1 MWPRDLEYL
10 GGLGGGVP
18 GVLVVAE
25 KFVSLNCVV
34 SRLVVLRSLRSV
46 QDPRR
51 LGERDLREGEVKFL
65 CLAVRKCWRGEEV
78 SSL

>member
-1 MWPRDLEYL
+1 MLPRDLEYL
-10 GGLGGGVP
+10 GGLGGGVE

-34 SRLVVLRSLRSV
+34 TSPVFMFVLRSV
-46 QDPRR
+46 QDPD
-51 LGERDLREGEVKFL
+51 RDLREGEVKFL

>member
-1 MWPRDLEYL
+1 MLPRDLEYL
-10 GGLGGGVP
+10 GGLGGGVE

-34 SRLVVLRSLRSV
+34 TSLVFVLKSV
-46 QDPRR
+46 QEPD
-51 LGERDLREGEVKFL
+51 RDLREGEVKFL
-65 CLAVRKCWRGEEV
+65 CFAVRKCWRGEEA